1 MTPSPQGLIYKWT
14 PAAKLEAAYP
24 EFPDKFSVL
33 YLPSLLAMNA
43 GELRHVAAVI
53 DEGRA
58 LAGWDGSGAAN
69 PSIPARVL
77 ED

>member
-1 MTPSPQGLIYKWT
+1 MTSPQGLIYKWT

-24 EFPDKFSVL
+24 EFPDNFSVL

-58 LAGWDGSGAAN
+58 LAGWD
-69 PSIPARVL
+69 ARGGV
-77 ED
+77 EMQSATKGETE